1 VIETN
6 WSPAFQHLILAAA
19 IRGDLLKQIPLD
31 PGLFSP
37 RDKGGRT
44 PEQQVAE
51 IAVKFYEEYK
61 TKPTMAEFKQLL
73 VEARP
78 GPERQV
84 VLDALVAEIL
94 TVEVPEDLT
103 SILDTVRERIDLRRI
118 EKAGFDSFIVLDQPG
133 GLQQAREI
141 LAKAIAPGGN
151 GIGGWPEPGSLPTGL
166 SPVAAFDIAGLP
178 RGFQRWVEDMAERMQ
193 CPVDYLAVSVM
204 VVLAS
209 IVGRKVAIRPKREDD
224 WTVVPNLW
232 GAVIGEPG
240 LMKTP
245 ALQEA
250 MKPLDR
256 LVAEARADF
265 ARAQQQTAFEVKQD
279 TIRRALLDADLK
291 KAMKDGDTD
300 RVAELKLEFEAEA
313 AAEPVEKRY
322 LVNDATVEKLGML
335 LNENPNGLL
344 QFRDEMPGWL
354 ATMDRDG
361 HENDRGFFDEAW
373 NGTGAYYVDR
383 VGRGTLYI
391 PAACLSVLGGIQPG
405 PLQAYLHE
413 IFGKGLT
420 NDGLI
425 QRFQLMVWPDPPRN
439 WKNVDRWPNTDAKNV
454 AYEIFRALAVRES
467 LGPDPERGEVP
478 YLRFSPAA
486 QDVFDAWRV
495 ELEARVAPGGDDH
508 PVVTSHLTKYRSLM
522 PSLALLIHLV
532 DTINDPTPGAVS
544 VEAAQ
549 QAVRWCTYLE
559 SHARRVY
566 QSVTAGGTTA
576 ALAIAARITSGAIPS
591 PFRARTITQ
600 KGWAGL
606 TEPTTVDRGLD
617 TLDELGWIRQQA
629 LPDRRGAGRPT
640 VTYEV
645 NPRVRREGSEGFE
658 GESPSVGDPR
668 ARTSEMTNTPPP
680 PPPPPAENERVDG
693 ETDPQNP
700 QNLPEDDEYMALTPA
715 ERNGGQ

>member
-6 WSPAFQHLILAAA
+6 WSPEFQHLILAAA
-19 IRGDLLKQIPLD
+19 LRGDLLRQIPLD
-31 PGLFSP
+31 PELFRP
-37 RDKGGRT
+37 RDKGPKP
-44 PEQQVAE
+44 PEQRVAE
-51 IAVKFYEEYK
+51 LAVKFYEKYK
-61 TKPTMAEFKQLL
+61 TKPTLAEFDQLL
-73 VEARP
+73 AEARF
-78 GPERQV
+78 GPERV
-84 VLDALVAEIL
+84 PEIAD
-94 TVEVPEDLT
+94 VMAAVRAAPVPEDLT
-103 SILDTVRERIDLRRI
+103 SILDTVRDQIEKRRI
-118 EKAGFDSFIVLDQPG
+118 EKALFESAPELDKPDG
-133 GLQQAREI
+133 AERAREI

-151 GIGGWPEPGSLPTGL
+151 GIGGWPEPGPLPTGL
-166 SPVAAFDIAGLP
+166 SPVAAFDIAWLP

-256 LVAEARADF
+256 LVAEARVDF

-313 AAEPVEKRY
+313 EAEPVEKRY

-383 VGRGTLYI
+383 VGRGTLFI

-439 WKNVDRWPNTDAKNV
+439 WKNVDRWPNTEAKNQT
-454 AYEIFRALAVRES
+454 YEIFRALAVREQV
-467 LGPDPERGEVP
+467 GPEPVDGERP
-478 YLRFSPAA
+478 YLRFSPEA
-486 QDVFDAWRV
+486 QAVFDTWRV
-495 ELEARVAPGGDDH
+495 ELEARVAPGGADH

-532 DTINDPTPGAVS
+532 DTINAPAPSPVS

-576 ALAIAARITSGAIPS
+576 ALAIAARITSGAVPI

-606 TEPTTVDRGLD
+606 TEPTAVDRGLD
-617 TLDELGWIRQQA
+617 TLEELNWIRQQDT
-629 LPDRRGAGRPT
+629 PDRRTGGRPT

-658 GESPSVGDPR
+658 GESSQRNAPR

-680 PPPPPAENERVDG
+680 PPLLAEPRIDG
-693 ETDPQNP
+693 ETNPQNP
-700 QNLPEDDEYMALTPA
+700 QNPEDELDEYLALAPTA
-715 ERNGGQ
+715 QNGE